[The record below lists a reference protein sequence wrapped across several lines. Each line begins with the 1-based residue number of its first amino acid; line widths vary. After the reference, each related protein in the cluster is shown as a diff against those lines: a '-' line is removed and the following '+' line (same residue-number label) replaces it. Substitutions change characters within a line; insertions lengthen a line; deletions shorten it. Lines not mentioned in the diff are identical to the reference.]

1 MHILIIPSWYP
12 TFKGDISGSF
22 FREQTLAI
30 QKNGY
35 KVGVVYP
42 QLRSLKQWKSI
53 FNGQYGLKIEDD
65 EGVPTYRYLSMN
77 WFPRMPNMSSKLF
90 IRAGMLAYNQY
101 IKDYGTPD
109 IIHVHSALYG
119 GCLALKINEL
129 HNIPYVITEH
139 FSAYPRGLISVE
151 GINLAKKVIDRASC
165 KIAVSKNFAND
176 LAKVFEEDPS
186 SWEEIPNIVNDNF
199 LIKSLNKTEP
209 DEIFNF
215 ITISALTNNKGIHN
229 VIEAFSKA
237 FPIDENIHLKIGGD
251 GIAKKMLEQLA
262 KDCNVANRVHFLGKL
277 SRNDVLEEV
286 SQSNVLVVA
295 SEYETF
301 SVVVIEALALGKP
314 VISTRCGGPESIIRP
329 QDGILVPQ
337 GDIKA
342 LGNSMSILY
351 DNYSEF
357 HPETIREGCIER
369 YSEKAIINKLREVY
383 DQVISVNAN

>member
-1 MHILIIPSWYP
+1 MHILTIPSWYP
-12 TFKGDISGSF
+12 TFNGDISGSF

-53 FNGQYGLKIEDD
+53 FNGKYGLNIEHD
-65 EGVPTYRYLSMN
+65 EGVPTYRYLGMN

-90 IRAGMLAYNQY
+90 IRVGMLAYNQY
-101 IKDYGTPD
+101 IKDYGKPD

-151 GINLAKKVIDRASC
+151 GINLAKKVINRASR
-165 KIAVSKNFAND
+165 KIAVSRTFAND
-176 LAKVFEEDPS
+176 LAKVFGGNPN
-186 SWEEIPNIVNDNF
+186 SWEEIPNIVNEEF

-237 FPIDENIHLKIGGD
+237 FPIEENIHLKIGGD
-251 GIAKKMLEQLA
+251 GVARKMLEQLVE
-262 KDCNVANRVHFLGKL
+262 DYNVANRVHFLGKL
-277 SRNDVLEEV
+277 SRRDVLEEV
-286 SQSNVLVVA
+286 SQSNALVVA

-314 VISTRCGGPESIIRP
+314 VISTRCGGPESIVRP

-342 LGNSMSILY
+342 LRNSMFKLY
-351 DNYSEF
+351 HNYSEF
-357 HPETIREGCIER
+357 HPESIREGCIER
-369 YSEKAIINKLREVY
+369 YSDKVIINKLREVY
-383 DQVISVNAN
+383 DQVILVNAN